1 MCNIIGILPKD
12 AEIIEPFGGSGTTA
26 EAIKIMNE
34 RQNANRTGIII
45 EIDEVYIEIIKNRIK

>member
-1 MCNIIGILPKD
+1 MGSMSTKD
-12 AEIIEPFGGSGTTA
+12 AEIVEPFGGSGTTA

-45 EIDEVYIEIIKNRIK
+45 EIDEVYVEIIKNRIK